1 MNNFNKLRDML
12 RDMEDSLG
20 IWGDIIGVVSLFL
33 TFYLLFFFA
42 GVL

>member
-1 MNNFNKLRDML
+1 MDDWKEWIKDT
-12 RDMEDSLG
+12 
-20 IWGDIIGVVSLFL
+20 IGVVSLFL

>member
-1 MNNFNKLRDML
+1 MDDWKEWLKDTV
-12 RDMEDSLG
+12 
-20 IWGDIIGVVSLFL
+20 GVVCLFL

>member
-1 MNNFNKLRDML
+1 MNDWKEWAKDM
-12 RDMEDSLG
+12 
-20 IWGDIIGVVSLFL
+20 IGVVSLFL

>member
-1 MNNFNKLRDML
+1 MDDWKEWLKDT
-12 RDMEDSLG
+12 
-20 IWGDIIGVVSLFL
+20 IGVLSLFL

>member
-1 MNNFNKLRDML
+1 MMDDWKEWLKDT
-12 RDMEDSLG
+12 
-20 IWGDIIGVVSLFL
+20 IGVVSLFL